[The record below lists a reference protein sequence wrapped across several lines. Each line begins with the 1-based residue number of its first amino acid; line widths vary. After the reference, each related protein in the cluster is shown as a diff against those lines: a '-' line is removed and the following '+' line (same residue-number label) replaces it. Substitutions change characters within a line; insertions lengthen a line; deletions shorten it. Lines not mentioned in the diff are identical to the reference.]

1 MLKGIPALT
10 HVIHVTQIV
19 LLEVVDHQHHHAM
32 HVDRAVQTIV
42 QMVPLGH
49 LVYFVHHALLNAL
62 ENALVRAQ
70 GHALTLA
77 VVAQDAPVNV
87 RKIAPVDVKVNV

>member
-32 HVDRAVQTIV
+32 HVAQAVQITA
-42 QMVPLGH
+42 QMVRLVH
-49 LVYFVHHALLNAL
+49 LICFVYHAPVHALVNV
-62 ENALVRAQ
+62 LVRAQ
-70 GHALTLA
+70 EHVTPHAVDARGALVNAKKTVLA
-77 VVAQDAPVNV
+77 
-87 RKIAPVDVKVNV
+87 DVKVNV